1 MKKLLITIAV
11 ILTGLVSNAAIDDI
25 NTAISESEIHKDA
38 ISISVKNANSGDLLY
53 ELNSNKP
60 ISPASTQKIITTTV
74 AYDTLGENFEFT
86 TSLYKTINNELQL
99 KLSGDPQLT
108 NGDLANLIKAAKNK
122 NIVTPKAF
130 YIDDFVM
137 DSNEWGEGWQWDD
150 DLNPLM
156 PKFSSYNLDKNLLT
170 IIIDPASQ
178 KGAPG
183 IIKQTTFYPVTFMNL
198 TTTGKENSL
207 SISRNN
213 HISPDVITV
222 EGEIDSR
229 TTYKFPVNSPKRY
242 FLIKL
247 DEAIRDAKI
256 EFYDNFVQRKTPANN
271 IYLVSEIKHPIKNVL
286 SDILK
291 NSNNMAAETLFKVAG
306 GKFVNNTGAIK
317 NSLKMFDEYCKKNNL
332 RNDNIKIVDGS
343 GVSKNNLMTA
353 DFMTDF
359 LVLQTKRNDFEDY
372 ISLYPTAGE
381 GTLENRMLYFKDIIF
396 AKTGTLTDISSICG
410 YIKTRNGNLVAFDIM
425 ISDPKSS
432 SSAKKTTEEQIIRAI
447 YNKY

>member
-38 ISISVKNANSGDLLY
+38 ISISVKNANSGDILY

-60 ISPASTQKIITTTV
+60 IPPASTQKIITTTV

-108 NGDLANLIKAAKNK
+108 KGDLANLIKAAKNK

-229 TTYKFPVNSPKRY
+229 TTYNFPVNSPKRY

-306 GKFVNNTGAIK
+306 GKFVNNTGAMK

-332 RNDNIKIVDGS
+332 RNENIKIVDGS